1 MEGNTADRRNNSGN
15 RVGLA
20 VGGDEPLLN
29 DLFLFFTTIMY
40 SFVDCLSH
48 IQIIRMIEL
57 NQVLGV
63 WLK

>member
-1 MEGNTADRRNNSGN
+1 MS
-15 RVGLA
+15 LA

>member
-1 MEGNTADRRNNSGN
+1 MLIEKALRRILEGNTADRRNNSGN

-29 DLFLFFTTIMY
+29 DLFLFFATIMY

-48 IQIIRMIEL
+48 IQITRVI
-57 NQVLGV
+57 
-63 WLK
+63 